1 MISHELRTPLTSIRS
16 CSEILR
22 DDEAMSTTERR
33 RFLDVVVQESERLTR
48 LINEL
53 LDLSRIEAGRMD
65 WRLGACDLAAVVKDA
80 MAATAPLFE
89 DRRIRLEAAIQ
100 SGLPPITA
108 DRDRL
113 IQVMINLLSNA
124 AKFAQP
130 GTGAVTVRLT
140 GNADELCVSVED
152 DGPGVPDAERET
164 VFEKFRQVGTRA
176 GKPRGTGLGLA
187 ICRQIVERFGGR
199 IWVESAQPKGAVFC
213 FSLPAAAPVGDE

>member
-1 MISHELRTPLTSIRS
+1 
-16 CSEILR
+16 
-22 DDEAMSTTERR
+22 DDAGMPQEERN

-65 WRLGACDLAAVVKDA
+65 WRLGACDLAGVIRDA
-80 MAATAPLFE
+80 LAATGPLFE
-89 DRRIRLEAAIQ
+89 DRQIRLVADIEP
-100 SGLPPITA
+100 GLPTITA

-113 IQVMINLLSNA
+113 IQVVINLLSNA

-140 GNADELCVSVED
+140 GGPEQLCVSVED
-152 DGPGVPDAERET
+152 DGPGVPEAHRET
-164 VFEKFRQVGTRA
+164 VFEKFRQVGA
-176 GKPRGTGLGLA
+176 MPADKPRGTGLGLA

-199 IWVESAQPKGAVFC
+199 IWVEQAGSKGAAKGAAFR
-213 FSLPAAAPVGDE
+213 FSLPAASLPALTAGED